1 MDEPW
6 NLALFRK
13 SILKQE
19 KYRALLEAIGGPTE
33 GLDCLDVGGDNGVIS
48 YLLRQRG
55 GRWTSADMDDAA
67 VASIR
72 ELVGDPVVRLEG
84 EKVPFADGQFDQ
96 VVIIDYLEHVA
107 RDDLFAAEL
116 HRILRPGGRLI
127 VNTPHAKRSPLR
139 SLRLALGQTDER
151 HGHLRHGYTDASI
164 RALLGPWFEVDRV
177 WTYSKFFSELIDT
190 AMQAAVER
198 VKGEAGSGGKGVL
211 VTGGDVRR
219 HEKALRQYS
228 RVYPVLKGVASLN
241 ALCLPFSGYKLI
253 ATARRREGPTEPRP
267 AP

>member
-1 MDEPW
+1 MEEPW

-19 KYRALLEAIGGPTE
+19 KYRALLDAIGGSTE
-33 GLDCLDVGGDNGVIS
+33 GLACLDVGGDNGVIS

-55 GRWTSADMDDAA
+55 GTWTSADLDDAA

-72 ELVGDPVVRLEG
+72 ELVGDPVYRLDG
-84 EKVPFADGQFDQ
+84 DKTPFPDRQFDL
-96 VVIIDYLEHVA
+96 VVIIDYLEHIA
-107 RDDLFAAEL
+107 RDDRFIGEL
-116 HRILRPGGRLI
+116 HRILRPGGRLVI
-127 VNTPHAKRSPLR
+127 NTPHAKRSPLR
-139 SLRLALGQTDER
+139 ALRLALGQTDAR

-164 RALLGPWFEVDRV
+164 RALLEPWFEVERV

-198 VKGEAGSGGKGVL
+198 VKASGAASAKGVL
-211 VTGGDVRR
+211 VTGADVRR

-228 RVYPVLKGVASLN
+228 RVYPVLKGVARLN

-253 ATARRREGPTEPRP
+253 ATARARP
-267 AP
+267 APSAPPAAP